1 MKSSLA
7 GWTSNALNSKLN
19 EPNLKQRN
27 VINHKSFTNIFV
39 YSEFCNC
46 DPIFSSKSLYGQL
59 HALISK
65 NMTQILTLW
74 TQNWTNQI

>member
-27 VINHKSFTNIFV
+27 VINYKSFTNIFD
-39 YSEFCNC
+39 YSEFWNS

-59 HALISK
+59 HALISM
-65 NMTQILTLW
+65 NMTQILTPW
-74 TQNWTNQI
+74 TY